1 MSKDKHEA
9 AVKALI
15 AAGVTQ
21 LESWGAPGTAI
32 PDSDYGALVDA
43 MANATVAI
51 AAAAGQDCPHCVA
64 AFLARA
70 CNSVRAYSQQA
81 ALFHLPPEGTA

>member
-1 MSKDKHEA
+1 
-9 AVKALI
+9 
-15 AAGVTQ
+15 
-21 LESWGAPGTAI
+21 
-32 PDSDYGALVDA
+32 

-51 AAAAGQDCPHCVA
+51 AAAAGQDCPQCLA